1 MTKCRVELKTKM
13 FGRIFSLL
21 ISILLFT
28 FGIFIIIKVAKPLFD
43 PKVNEIEKQKYVGM
57 RSEIPMEFDSE
68 NIPFWWMVQPES
80 YLQFT
85 NSSDE
90 EIVGKINLVFS
101 SNPCKNEGI
110 MEFGYGAK
118 LSRLEINPNIE
129 AQNIQIPVIL
139 KPRDEFPVRIRFL
152 EMKKCKPVDEDVRNF
167 GAKLISWNFL

>member
-1 MTKCRVELKTKM
+1 MKKL
-13 FGRIFSLL
+13 GRIFSSL
-21 ISILLFT
+21 ISLTLFF
-28 FGIFIIIKVAKPLFD
+28 FGVFVVTKVAIPLFD
-43 PKVNEIEKQKYVGM
+43 PKFNEIEKQKFVGM
-57 RSEIPMEFDSE
+57 RSAIPMEFDSE
-68 NIPFWWMVQPES
+68 NKPFWWMVQPHN

>member
-1 MTKCRVELKTKM
+1 M

-90 EIVGKINLVFS
+90 EIVGEINLVFS
-101 SNPCKNEGI
+101 SNPCKGEGI
-110 MEFGYGAK
+110 VEIEYGVSLK
-118 LSRLEINPNIE
+118 KLEIKPNLE
-129 AQNIQIPVIL
+129 AQNIQIPITL
-139 KPRDEFPVRIRFL
+139 MPKKEFPVIIKFL
-152 EMKKCKPVDEDVRNF
+152 EMKKCKPIEEDVRNF
-167 GAKLISWNFL
+167 GAKLLSWNLL